1 MLSLCSHMGLS
12 LFLLYSSFNT
22 FISSIHHF
30 NVYIFHLNTTAY
42 ETKQAA
48 TIHTIVITDLRGSP
62 WLLASEEALAIP
74 C

>member
-1 MLSLCSHMGLS
+1 M
-12 LFLLYSSFNT
+12 NK
-22 FISSIHHF
+22 
-30 NVYIFHLNTTAY
+30 Y

-48 TIHTIVITDLRGSP
+48 TIHIITDLRGSP